1 MTSNRVTSLFTAAAV
16 ATAIAVNAMS
26 KDKDEAA
33 EAAPTAAEPKVR
45 TNADG
50 SMEVSVSA
58 DCTVQFN
65 DIGMREG
72 KSEACTSEELTAAS
86 KAVTKHLSAARA
98 NQ

>member
-1 MTSNRVTSLFTAAAV
+1 
-16 ATAIAVNAMS
+16 MS